1 MNVTDGEIVQLGA
14 LAFTPSGGAEV
25 DLTTF
30 TQDASLKITRR
41 ELDATRMGHTAMA
54 RKKGLRE
61 WAVTGTFLQNYG
73 SSSVVDLDGVLY
85 LELNTDNAAG
95 SLRSRIFNASRGA
108 ANPEYAGPATLF
120 THQPF
125 GGKTGDLL
133 VSPFEFKSAGNLT
146 RTASSS

>member
-1 MNVTDGEIVQLGA
+1 MNVTDGEIIQLGA
-14 LAFTPSGGAEV
+14 LAYTPSGGAEV

-30 TQDASLKITRR
+30 TQDATLEITRR

-61 WAVTGTFLQNYG
+61 WKVSGTFLQNYG
-73 SSSVVDLDGVLY
+73 SSSVVDLDAVLY
-85 LELNTDNAAG
+85 TELNADTAAG
-95 SLRSRIFNASRGA
+95 AIRTRVFSGSRGLN
-108 ANPEYAGPATLF
+108 NPEYAGPATLF
-120 THQPF
+120 SHRPF

-133 VSPFEFKSAGNLT
+133 VTPFEFRSAGNLT